1 MISIIIPVY
10 NSEVTL
16 RRCLDSVISQSIS
29 DWELILI
36 DDGSTD
42 KSGEICEEYASKD
55 KRIKVF
61 YKKNGGVSSARN
73 VGLDNAK
80 GEWIAFVDADDFVKE
95 FYLAHLLG
103 HSQKQVD
110 LVISYAEIHN
120 GNDIQR
126 ESYPAK
132 LVDDTNFAVTEYS
145 SLVGGLRQPL
155 GIVLMNFAGVATV
168 EASNR
173 SYAVQGIRLPGLIMM
188 NNFMFPLKTGTTT
201 TRTSSDTSYSKEGN
215 VWD

>member
-61 YKKNGGVSSARN
+61 YNLNSVT
-73 VGLDNAK
+73 
-80 GEWIAFVDADDFVKE
+80 
-95 FYLAHLLG
+95 LL
-103 HSQKQVD
+103 
-110 LVISYAEIHN
+110 
-120 GNDIQR
+120 
-126 ESYPAK
+126 
-132 LVDDTNFAVTEYS
+132 
-145 SLVGGLRQPL
+145 
-155 GIVLMNFAGVATV
+155 
-168 EASNR
+168 
-173 SYAVQGIRLPGLIMM
+173 
-188 NNFMFPLKTGTTT
+188 
-201 TRTSSDTSYSKEGN
+201 
-215 VWD
+215 